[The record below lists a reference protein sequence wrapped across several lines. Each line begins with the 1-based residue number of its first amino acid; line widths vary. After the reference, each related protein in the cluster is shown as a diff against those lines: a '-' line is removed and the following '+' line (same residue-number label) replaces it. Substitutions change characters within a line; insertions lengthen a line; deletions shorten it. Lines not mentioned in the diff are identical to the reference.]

1 MIIYIYIYI
10 HDLRLKIYLLKID
23 DEIKANILHSCRF
36 YIKTKHYT
44 LYKNPPPP
52 FLFFFLFLS
61 LGGGERVVRK
71 GIIKYISFI

>member
-52 FLFFFLFLS
+52 FLFFFF
-61 LGGGERVVRK
+61 
-71 GIIKYISFI
+71 ISFFRGGRESSQKGYH